1 MSSLEELV
9 AAKVA
14 ATAPEDLG
22 SGEHIMLRPYNQTL
36 YERRNSASHQQQQQ
50 QPTWE
55 AHWALRRQRYL
66 RPLLQPVPWI
76 LPRFGIRL
84 SYGEAGF
91 WTLYTV
97 VCIAILGA
105 MLPAAITFLPDAD
118 STTRRHG
125 NDDNPVNDPASS
137 LGTLGT
143 LLMTLALLPVSRNG
157 ILTLALNLSFE
168 RGIRFH
174 RWLAYVAIGFIF
186 AHGATYIGFYGRAAV
201 SPNGIGSLLWDGVF
215 SVNLS
220 GFISLCCAVALAL
233 TSLPWIRRHLFEF
246 FYRVHIPLFLGFVV
260 FAAIHRGAAI
270 GILAVPI
277 LNWALGVAFQ
287 ISSVRKKAKM
297 LSLKLLQDGV
307 TRLEFDKEKFHY
319 EAGQYVFICIPK
331 LSWFEWHPFSI
342 STSPHDQHISVHVRT
357 LGPWTASLAKLAVS
371 LEQQPAAAAGEPS
384 LPTLLVDGPYGTNT
398 IPRSEYKNFLLISGG
413 IGVTPMQS
421 IYNDLVRDWRASLRE
436 LRHCRFIWSVR
447 ATGAYDYLLDKETQA
462 SHSKHNGLGVLPP
475 FHTPMLL
482 DEYDANRAARGEVQ
496 PTNDAPVLATEFYLT
511 KGVDNI
517 AAAAAAAAGQEHTAA
532 AAAAAATTEAEGR
545 PQRLWV
551 RPGRPDLNTA
561 FELMRTQHGG
571 EQKCAV
577 LVCGPRGLVREVR
590 RKCLEFGNREMVFD
604 LHVETFEL

>member
-9 AAKVA
+9 TARAA
-14 ATAPEDLG
+14 PGDS
-22 SGEHIMLRPYNQTL
+22 SGPVENIRLRPYNQTL
-36 YERRNSASHQQQQQ
+36 YERRKSSASQQQQQ
-50 QPTWE
+50 QQQSNWE
-55 AHWALRRQRYL
+55 AHWALRRQQYL

-76 LPRFGIRL
+76 LPRFGIRT

-91 WTLYTV
+91 WTLYTI
-97 VCIAILGA
+97 VCIAILVA
-105 MLPAAITFLPDAD
+105 MLPAAITFLPDAN
-118 STTRRHG
+118 STRHH

-157 ILTLALNLSFE
+157 ILTLLLNLSFE

-174 RWLAYVAIGFIF
+174 RWLAYVAIGFII
-186 AHGATYIGFYGRAAV
+186 AHGAAYIGFYGRTNV
-201 SPNGIGSLLWDGVF
+201 SPDGIGSLLWDGVF

-233 TSLPWIRRHLFEF
+233 TSLPWIRRHMFEF

-260 FAAIHRGAAI
+260 FAAIHRGTAI

-287 ISSVRKKAKM
+287 IRSVRKKAKM
-297 LSLKLLQDGV
+297 LSLKLLKDGV
-307 TRLEFDKEKFHY
+307 TRLEFDKEKFNYH
-319 EAGQYVFICIPK
+319 AGQYVFICIPK

-342 STSPHDQHISVHVRT
+342 STSPHDQHVSLHVRT

-371 LEQQPAAAAGEPS
+371 LEQQPAGEP
-384 LPTLLVDGPYGTNT
+384 LPILLVDGPYGTST
-398 IPRSEYKNFLLISGG
+398 IPLNEYKNFLLISGG

-421 IYNDLVRDWRASLRE
+421 IYNDLVRDWRAAHRE

-447 ATGAYDYLLDKETQA
+447 ATGAYDYLLDEETQR

-482 DEYDANRAARGEVQ
+482 DEYHANRAARGETQ
-496 PTNDAPVLATEFYLT
+496 PTNEAPVLATEFYLT
-511 KGVDNI
+511 RGDV
-517 AAAAAAAAGQEHTAA
+517 AAVQEQ
-532 AAAAAATTEAEGR
+532 ATEEGR
-545 PQRLWV
+545 QLWV
-551 RPGRPDLNTA
+551 RPGRPDLNAA

-571 EQKCAV
+571 ERRCAV

-590 RKCLEFGNREMVFD
+590 RKCLEFGNAGMEFD